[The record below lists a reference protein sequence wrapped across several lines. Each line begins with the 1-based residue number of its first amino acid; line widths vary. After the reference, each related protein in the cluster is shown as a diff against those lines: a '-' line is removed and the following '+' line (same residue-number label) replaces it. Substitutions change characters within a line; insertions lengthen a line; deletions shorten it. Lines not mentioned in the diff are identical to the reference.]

1 MYILTL
7 YVSFV
12 ICFVMKKTQL
22 FVSVFSYKR
31 VIILVIMVFQ
41 ERNFLARMIMAL
53 NISPTTINVGFTV
66 YSSDIERHVGLVPF
80 RPKIVLNAQAKMMDH
95 PTGIA
100 TNTAKGIMKVR
111 DTFRNQPASRSNAPK
126 IMIVVTDGSSENPA
140 ETIRQAQLAKADGIR
155 IVAVGVGNN
164 VFEEELIEI
173 ATNIRKYYRAVDF
186 AALQS
191 IESDIRNM
199 ICRGIRKLAT
209 LYYQQSTI
217 IKLYFTKCA
226 H

>member
-1 MYILTL
+1 
-7 YVSFV
+7 
-12 ICFVMKKTQL
+12 MKKTQL

-199 ICRGIRKLAT
+199 ICRGIGKLAT

-217 IKLYFTKCA
+217 M
-226 H
+226 